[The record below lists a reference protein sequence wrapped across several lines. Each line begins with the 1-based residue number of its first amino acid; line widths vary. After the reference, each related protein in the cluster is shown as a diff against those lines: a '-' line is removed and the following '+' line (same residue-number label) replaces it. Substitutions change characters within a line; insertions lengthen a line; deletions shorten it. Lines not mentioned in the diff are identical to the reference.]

1 MLQPLLPSQLSQKV
15 KNSMRR
21 PLEIKAEESSVRSV
35 VSLTSA
41 LESLS
46 SMQIAKTKNKV
57 LISNQFFDEVWGI
70 YKQIRV
76 DVLFNFGRAPE
87 QTTTDKELLILITA
101 KGGLSG
107 DIDQRL
113 VRKVT
118 EHYDE
123 TKNDI
128 LVIGK
133 HGALK
138 LKQAHIDY
146 EHFFDLPEGDYIN
159 VDPLMDIIRKYSR
172 SRIYYQNYISLSEQ
186 AIKDVDLSEVVSSKG
201 RVADLSTIS
210 DDMVSEKTHIFEP
223 SSYAVAAYLENSI
236 LRLTISQFIYD
247 SRLAQVASRFK
258 AMSAA
263 RERSVE
269 TAGELR
275 TEYNRA
281 KRTQV
286 DTRLKES
293 MAGLKKIRAEGAQ

>member
-1 MLQPLLPSQLSQKV
+1 
-15 KNSMRR
+15 MRR
-21 PLEIKAEESSVRSV
+21 PLEIKAEEASVRSV

-41 LESLS
+41 LETLS

-57 LISNQFFDEVWGI
+57 LISNQFFEEVWNI

-76 DVLFNFGRAPE
+76 DVMFNYGRRIDETPIN
-87 QTTTDKELLILITA
+87 KELLILITA

-107 DIDQRL
+107 DIDNRL
-113 VRKVT
+113 IRKFM

-123 TKNDI
+123 TKNDVM
-128 LVIGK
+128 VIGH
-133 HGALK
+133 HGTLK
-138 LKQAHIDY
+138 LKQAHVDFTY
-146 EHFFDLPEGDYIN
+146 YFDLPEHDYIN
-159 VDPLMDIIRKYSR
+159 VDPLMDITRKYAK
-172 SRIYYQNYISLSEQ
+172 SRIFYQNYISLSQQE
-186 AIKDVDLSEVVSSKG
+186 IVEVDLSDVVSSKG
-201 RVADLSTIS
+201 RVADLATLP
-210 DDMVSEKTHIFEP
+210 DDMVSEKTYIFEP

-263 RERSVE
+263 KERSI
-269 TAGELR
+269 TNAAELH

-281 KRTQV
+281 KRSQV

-293 MAGLKKIRAEGAQ
+293 MAGLKKLRAAGAE

>member
-1 MLQPLLPSQLSQKV
+1 
-15 KNSMRR
+15 MRR
-21 PLEIKAEESSVRSV
+21 PLEIKADEVAVKSV

-57 LISNQFFDEVWGI
+57 LISNQFFDEVWKI

-76 DVLFNFGRAPE
+76 DVLFNFGRQVDEKPI
-87 QTTTDKELLILITA
+87 DKELLILITA

-113 VRKVT
+113 IRKFL
-118 EHYDE
+118 EYYDE
-123 TKNDI
+123 QHHDV
-128 LVIGK
+128 LVIGH

-138 LKQAHIDY
+138 LKQSHVDY
-146 EHFFDLPEGDYIN
+146 AYYFDLPEGDYIN
-159 VDPLMDIIRKYSR
+159 VDPLMDITRKYSR
-172 SRIYYQNYISLSEQ
+172 SRIFYQNYISLGQQTIEE
-186 AIKDVDLSEVVSSKG
+186 VDLSEVVSSKG
-201 RVADLSTIS
+201 RVADLSTVG
-210 DDMVSEKTHIFEP
+210 DDVVSEKTYIFEP

-263 RERSVE
+263 KERSIE
-269 TAGELR
+269 NANELHV
-275 TEYNRA
+275 EYNRA
-281 KRTQV
+281 KRNQV

-293 MAGLKKIRAEGAQ
+293 LAGLKKVQAGGAA

>member
-1 MLQPLLPSQLSQKV
+1 V
-15 KNSMRR
+15 RR
-21 PLEIKAEESSVRSV
+21 PLEIKSEEASVRSV

-57 LISNQFFDEVWGI
+57 LISNQFFDEVWNI

-76 DVLFNFGRAPE
+76 DVLFNFGRQQDEKPI
-87 QTTTDKELLILITA
+87 DKELLILITA

-113 VRKVT
+113 IRKFI
-118 EHYDE
+118 ERYDE
-123 TKNDI
+123 GEHDV
-128 LVIGK
+128 LVIGN

-138 LKQAHIDY
+138 LKQAHVDY
-146 EHFFDLPEGDYIN
+146 EYYFDLPESDYIN
-159 VDPLMDIIRKYSR
+159 VDPLMDIIRQYAR
-172 SRIYYQNYISLSEQ
+172 SRIFYQNYVSLSRQE
-186 AIKDVDLSEVVSSKG
+186 IKDVDLSEVVSSRG
-201 RVADLSTIS
+201 RVADLDTV
-210 DDMVSEKTHIFEP
+210 DDNIVSEKTYIIEP
-223 SSYAVAAYLENSI
+223 SSYRVAAYLENSI

-263 RERSVE
+263 KERSIE
-269 TAGELR
+269 TASQLH

-281 KRTQV
+281 KRNLV

-293 MAGLKKIRAEGAQ
+293 LAGLKKIRAAEA

>member
-1 MLQPLLPSQLSQKV
+1 
-15 KNSMRR
+15 MRR
-21 PLEIKAEESSVRSV
+21 PLEIKAEEASVRSV

-57 LISNQFFDEVWGI
+57 LISNQFFDEVWNI

-87 QTTTDKELLILITA
+87 ETPIDKELLILITA

-113 VRKVT
+113 IRKFI
-118 EHYDE
+118 ERYDPA
-123 TKNDI
+123 KNDV
-128 LVIGK
+128 LVIGH

-138 LKQAHIDY
+138 LKQAHVDSTY
-146 EHFFDLPEGDYIN
+146 YFDLPEHDYIN
-159 VDPLMDIIRKYSR
+159 VDPLMDIIRKYAK
-172 SRIYYQNYISLSEQ
+172 SRIYYQNYISLSQQE
-186 AIKDVDLSEVVSSKG
+186 IKDVDLSEVVSSKG
-201 RVADLSTIS
+201 RVADLDVI
-210 DDMVSEKTHIFEP
+210 DDSLVSEKTYIFEP

-263 RERSVE
+263 KERSIDNAN
-269 TAGELR
+269 TLHM
-275 TEYNRA
+275 EYNRA
-281 KRTQV
+281 KRNQV

-293 MAGLKKIRAEGAQ
+293 LAGLKKIRAGGAS

>member
-1 MLQPLLPSQLSQKV
+1 
-15 KNSMRR
+15 MRR
-21 PLEIKAEESSVRSV
+21 PLEIRAEEKSVRSV

-57 LISNQFFDEVWGI
+57 LISNQFFDEVWNI

-76 DVLFNFGRAPE
+76 DVLFNFGRTQDEVPI
-87 QTTTDKELLILITA
+87 DKELLILITA

-113 VRKVT
+113 IRKVV
-118 EHYDE
+118 ERYDE
-123 TKNDI
+123 TKNDV
-128 LVIGK
+128 LVIGH

-138 LKQAHIDY
+138 LKQSHIDY
-146 EHFFDLPEGDYIN
+146 TYYFELPEHDYVN
-159 VDPLMDIIRKYSR
+159 VDPLMDIIRKYAK
-172 SRIYYQNYISLSEQ
+172 SRIYYQNYISLSQQE
-186 AIKDVDLSEVVSSKG
+186 IKDVDLSEVVSSKG
-201 RVADLSTIS
+201 RVADLDLAGEDI
-210 DDMVSEKTHIFEP
+210 VSEKTYIFEP
-223 SSYAVAAYLENSI
+223 SSYRVAAYLENSI

-263 RERSVE
+263 KERSIDN
-269 TAGELR
+269 ASQLHL
-275 TEYNRA
+275 EYNRS
-281 KRTQV
+281 KRNQV

-293 MAGLKKIRAEGAQ
+293 LAGLKKIRAGGSE

>member
-1 MLQPLLPSQLSQKV
+1 
-15 KNSMRR
+15 MRR
-21 PLEIKAEESSVRSV
+21 PLEIKAEEASVRSV

-57 LISNQFFDEVWGI
+57 LISNQFFDEVWSI

-76 DVLFNFGRAPE
+76 DVLFNFGRVEGEKPI
-87 QTTTDKELLILITA
+87 DKELLILITA

-107 DIDQRL
+107 DIDNRL
-113 VRKVT
+113 IRKVV

-123 TKNDI
+123 KKNDV
-128 LVIGK
+128 LVIGH

-138 LKQAHIDY
+138 LKQSHIDHQFY
-146 EHFFDLPEGDYIN
+146 FDLPEGDYIN
-159 VDPLMDIIRKYSR
+159 VDPLMTIIRKYDK
-172 SRIYYQNYISLSEQ
+172 SRIYYQNYISLSQQE
-186 AIKDVDLSEVVSSKG
+186 IKDVDLSEVVSSKG
-201 RVADLSTIS
+201 RVADLDTVG
-210 DDMVSEKTHIFEP
+210 DDMVTEKTYIFEP
-223 SSYAVAAYLENSI
+223 NSYAVAAYLENSI

-263 RERSVE
+263 RERSVG
-269 TAGELR
+269 TASELH

-281 KRTQV
+281 KRSQV

-293 MAGLKKIRAEGAQ
+293 MAGLKKLRAAGAK

>member
-1 MLQPLLPSQLSQKV
+1 
-15 KNSMRR
+15 MRR
-21 PLEIKAEESSVRSV
+21 PLEIKAEEASVRSV

-57 LISNQFFDEVWGI
+57 LISNQFFEEVWNI

-87 QTTTDKELLILITA
+87 EKPIEKELLILITA
-101 KGGLSG
+101 KAGLSG

-113 VRKVT
+113 IRKFL
-118 EHYDE
+118 ERYDE
-123 TKNDI
+123 TKHDV
-128 LVIGK
+128 LVIGY

-138 LKQAHIDY
+138 LKQAHVDY
-146 EHFFDLPEGDYIN
+146 TYYFDLPENDYIN
-159 VDPLMDIIRKYSR
+159 VDPLMDITRKYAR
-172 SRIYYQNYISLSEQ
+172 SRIFYQNYVSLAQQTIE
-186 AIKDVDLSEVVSSKG
+186 DVDLSEVVSSKG
-201 RVADLSTIS
+201 RVADLDTVG
-210 DDMVSEKTHIFEP
+210 DDVVSEKTYIFEP

-263 RERSVE
+263 KERSIE
-269 TAGELR
+269 NANELHV
-275 TEYNRA
+275 EYNRA
-281 KRTQV
+281 KRNQV

-293 MAGLKKIRAEGAQ
+293 LAGLKKIRAGGAA

>member
-1 MLQPLLPSQLSQKV
+1 
-15 KNSMRR
+15 MRR
-21 PLEIKAEESSVRSV
+21 PLEIKAQEASVHSV

-57 LISNQFFDEVWGI
+57 LISNQFFDEVWNI

-87 QTTTDKELLILITA
+87 DKPIEKELMILITA
-101 KGGLSG
+101 KAGLSG

-113 VRKVT
+113 IRKFLERYNEM
-118 EHYDE
+118 EHDV
-123 TKNDI
+123 
-128 LVIGK
+128 LVIGY

-138 LKQAHIDY
+138 LKQAHVDY
-146 EHFFDLPEGDYIN
+146 DYYFDLPEQDYIN
-159 VDPLMDIIRKYSR
+159 VDPLMDIIRKYAR
-172 SRIYYQNYISLSEQ
+172 SRIFYQNYISLGQQE
-186 AIKDVDLSEVVSSKG
+186 IKDVDLSEVVSSKG
-201 RVADLSTIS
+201 RVADLDTVS
-210 DDMVSEKTHIFEP
+210 DDLVSEKTYIFEP

-247 SRLAQVASRFK
+247 SRLAQVASRFR

-263 RERSVE
+263 KERSIDN
-269 TAGELR
+269 ANELHV
-275 TEYNRA
+275 EYNRA
-281 KRTQV
+281 KRNQV

-293 MAGLKKIRAEGAQ
+293 LAGLKKIRAGGAEA

>member
-1 MLQPLLPSQLSQKV
+1 
-15 KNSMRR
+15 MRR
-21 PLEIKAEESSVRSV
+21 PLEIKAEENSARSV

-41 LESLS
+41 LETLS

-57 LISNQFFDEVWGI
+57 LISNQFFEEVWGI

-76 DVLFNFGRAPE
+76 DVLFNFGRVQGEKPIN
-87 QTTTDKELLILITA
+87 KELLILITA

-107 DIDQRL
+107 DIDNRL
-113 VRKVT
+113 IRKVA
-118 EHYDE
+118 ERYDE
-123 TKNDI
+123 EKNEI
-128 LVIGK
+128 MVIGH

-146 EHFFDLPEGDYIN
+146 EYYFDLPQNDYIN
-159 VDPLMDIIRKYSR
+159 VDPLMDIMRKYAK

-201 RVADLSTIS
+201 RVADLSTAS
-210 DDMVSEKTHIFEP
+210 DDLITEKTYIFEP
-223 SSYAVAAYLENSI
+223 NSYAVAAYLENSI

-263 RERSVE
+263 KERSIE
-269 TAGELR
+269 NASELR
-275 TEYNRA
+275 TEYNRS
-281 KRTQV
+281 KRSQV

-293 MAGLKKIRAEGAQ
+293 LAGLKKIRAGETQ

>member
-1 MLQPLLPSQLSQKV
+1 
-15 KNSMRR
+15 MRR
-21 PLEIKAEESSVRSV
+21 PLEIKAEEASVRSV

-57 LISNQFFDEVWGI
+57 LISNQFFDEVWNI

-76 DVLFNFGRAPE
+76 DVLFNFGRKVDEKPI
-87 QTTTDKELLILITA
+87 DKELLILITA

-113 VRKVT
+113 IRKFS
-118 EHYDE
+118 EHYDP
-123 TKNDI
+123 TKNDV

-146 EHFFDLPEGDYIN
+146 AYYFDLPEGDYIN
-159 VDPLMDIIRKYSR
+159 VDPLMDITKKYAK
-172 SRIYYQNYISLSEQ
+172 SRIFYQNYVSLSQ
-186 AIKDVDLSEVVSSKG
+186 QVIKEVDLSEVVSSKG
-201 RVADLSTIS
+201 RVADMATVS
-210 DDMVSEKTHIFEP
+210 DDLVTEKTYIFEP
-223 SSYAVAAYLENSI
+223 SSYAVAAYLEESI

-263 RERSVE
+263 KERSIE
-269 TAGELR
+269 SANTLR
-275 TEYNRA
+275 LEYNRS
-281 KRTQV
+281 KRNQV

-293 MAGLKKIRAEGAQ
+293 LAGLKKIRAGGAEL

>member
-1 MLQPLLPSQLSQKV
+1 
-15 KNSMRR
+15 MRR
-21 PLEIKAEESSVRSV
+21 PLEIRAEERSVRSV

-57 LISNQFFDEVWGI
+57 LISNQFFDEVWNI

-76 DVLFNFGRAPE
+76 DVLFNFGRTVDEVPI
-87 QTTTDKELLILITA
+87 DKELLILITA

-113 VRKVT
+113 IRKVV
-118 EHYDE
+118 ERYDE
-123 TKNDI
+123 SKNDI
-128 LVIGK
+128 LVIGH

-138 LKQAHIDY
+138 LKQAHVDHKY
-146 EHFFDLPEGDYIN
+146 YFDLPEKDYIN
-159 VDPLMDIIRKYSR
+159 VDPLMDIIRKYAK
-172 SRIYYQNYISLSEQ
+172 SRIYYQNYISLSQQ

-201 RVADLSTIS
+201 RVADLDTLS
-210 DDMVSEKTHIFEP
+210 DDMVSEKTYIFEP
-223 SSYAVAAYLENSI
+223 SSYQVAAYLENSI

-263 RERSVE
+263 KERSIDN
-269 TAGELR
+269 ANQLHM
-275 TEYNRA
+275 EYNRA
-281 KRTQV
+281 KRNQV

-293 MAGLKKIRAEGAQ
+293 LAGLKKIRAGGGE

>member
-1 MLQPLLPSQLSQKV
+1 
-15 KNSMRR
+15 MRR
-21 PLEIKAEESSVRSV
+21 PLEIKAEEAAARSV

-41 LESLS
+41 LESIS

-57 LISNQFFDEVWGI
+57 LISNQFFDEVWNI

-76 DVLFNFGRAPE
+76 DVLFNYGRTGEEAAI
-87 QTTTDKELLILITA
+87 DKELLILITA

-107 DIDQRL
+107 DIDNRL
-113 VRKVT
+113 IRKFM

-123 TKNDI
+123 TKNDV
-128 LVIGK
+128 LVIGH
-133 HGALK
+133 HGVTK
-138 LKQAHIDY
+138 LKQAHVDHTY
-146 EHFFDLPEGDYIN
+146 YFDLPEHDYIN
-159 VDPLMDIIRKYSR
+159 VDPLMDIIKKYTK
-172 SRIYYQNYISLSEQ
+172 SRIYYQNYISLSQQE
-186 AIKDVDLSEVVSSKG
+186 IKDVDLSEVVSSKG
-201 RVADLSTIS
+201 RVADMATVG
-210 DDMVSEKTHIFEP
+210 DDMVTEKTHIFEP

-263 RERSVE
+263 KERSISNA
-269 TAGELR
+269 AGLH

-281 KRTQV
+281 KRNQV

-293 MAGLKKIRAEGAQ
+293 MSGLKKLRAGGAE

>member
-1 MLQPLLPSQLSQKV
+1 
-15 KNSMRR
+15 MRR
-21 PLEIKAEESSVRSV
+21 PLEVKAEEAAVRSV

-57 LISNQFFDEVWGI
+57 LISNQFFDEVWNI

-76 DVLFNFGRAPE
+76 DVFFNFGRAPGE
-87 QTTTDKELLILITA
+87 TPLDKELLILITA

-113 VRKVT
+113 IRKVI
-118 EHYDE
+118 ERYDE

-128 LVIGK
+128 LVIGH

-138 LKQAHIDY
+138 LKQSHIDHDY
-146 EHFFDLPEGDYIN
+146 YFDLPEHDYIN
-159 VDPLMDIIRKYSR
+159 VDPLMDIVKRYAK
-172 SRIYYQNYISLSEQ
+172 SRIYYQNYISLSQQE
-186 AIKDVDLSEVVSSKG
+186 IKDVDLSEVVSSKG
-201 RVADLSTIS
+201 RVADMDTVT
-210 DDMVSEKTHIFEP
+210 DDLVSEKNTIFEP

-263 RERSVE
+263 KERSIDNAN
-269 TAGELR
+269 TLH

-281 KRTQV
+281 KRNQV

-293 MAGLKKIRAEGAQ
+293 LAGLKKIRAAGGA

>member
-1 MLQPLLPSQLSQKV
+1 
-15 KNSMRR
+15 MRR
-21 PLEIKAEESSVRSV
+21 PLEIKAEEAAARSV

-41 LESLS
+41 LESIS

-57 LISNQFFDEVWGI
+57 LISNQFFDEVWNI

-76 DVLFNFGRAPE
+76 DVMFNYGRSVD
-87 QTTTDKELLILITA
+87 QTPINKELLILITA

-107 DIDQRL
+107 DIDNRL
-113 VRKVT
+113 IRQFM

-123 TKNDI
+123 NKNDV
-128 LVIGK
+128 LVIGH
-133 HGALK
+133 HGTTK
-138 LKQAHIDY
+138 LKQAHVEFKY
-146 EHFFDLPEGDYIN
+146 YFDLPEHDYIN
-159 VDPLMDIIRKYSR
+159 VDPLMEIMKKYAK
-172 SRIYYQNYISLSEQ
+172 SRIFYQNYISLSQQE
-186 AIKDVDLSEVVSSKG
+186 IKEVDLSEVVSSKG
-201 RVADLSTIS
+201 RTADLSTVG
-210 DDMVSEKTHIFEP
+210 DDMVTEKTYIFEP

-263 RERSVE
+263 KERSIANA
-269 TAGELR
+269 AGLH

-281 KRTQV
+281 KRNQV

-293 MAGLKKIRAEGAQ
+293 MSGLKKLRAGGAQ

>member
-1 MLQPLLPSQLSQKV
+1 
-15 KNSMRR
+15 MRR
-21 PLEIKAEESSVRSV
+21 PLEIRAEERSVRSV

-57 LISNQFFDEVWGI
+57 LISNQFFDEVWNI

-76 DVLFNFGRAPE
+76 DVLFNFGRTIDEVPI
-87 QTTTDKELLILITA
+87 DKELLILITA

-113 VRKVT
+113 IRKVV
-118 EHYDE
+118 ERYDE
-123 TKNDI
+123 SKNDI
-128 LVIGK
+128 LVIGH

-138 LKQAHIDY
+138 LKQAHVDHKY
-146 EHFFDLPEGDYIN
+146 YFELPEKDYIN
-159 VDPLMDIIRKYSR
+159 VDPLMDIIRKYAK
-172 SRIYYQNYISLSEQ
+172 SRIYYQNYISLSQQ

-201 RVADLSTIS
+201 RVADLDTLS
-210 DDMVSEKTHIFEP
+210 DDMVSEKTYIFEP
-223 SSYAVAAYLENSI
+223 SSYQVAAYLENSI

-263 RERSVE
+263 KERSIDN
-269 TAGELR
+269 ANQLH

-281 KRTQV
+281 KRNQV

-293 MAGLKKIRAEGAQ
+293 LAGLKKIRAGGGE

>member
-1 MLQPLLPSQLSQKV
+1 
-15 KNSMRR
+15 MRR

-57 LISNQFFDEVWGI
+57 LISNQFFDEVWNI

-76 DVLFNFGRAPE
+76 DVLFNFGRVVGEKPI
-87 QTTTDKELLILITA
+87 DKELLILITA

-113 VRKVT
+113 IKKFLDY
-118 EHYDE
+118 YDE
-123 TKNDI
+123 SKHAV
-128 LVIGK
+128 LVIGR

-138 LKQAHIDY
+138 LKQSHVDRDY
-146 EHFFDLPEGDYIN
+146 YFDLPEGDYIN
-159 VDPLMDIIRKYSR
+159 VDPLMDIIRKYAR
-172 SRIYYQNYISLSEQ
+172 SRIFYQNYVSLSRQ
-186 AIKDVDLSEVVSSKG
+186 DIKDVDLSEVVSRKG
-201 RVADLSTIS
+201 RVADLSTVS
-210 DDMVSEKTHIFEP
+210 DDLVTEKTYIFEP
-223 SSYAVAAYLENSI
+223 GSYQVAAYLENSI

-263 RERSVE
+263 KERSIE

-281 KRTQV
+281 KRNQV

-293 MAGLKKIRAEGAQ
+293 LAGLKKIRAGGADI

>member
-1 MLQPLLPSQLSQKV
+1 
-15 KNSMRR
+15 MRR
-21 PLEIKAEESSVRSV
+21 PLEIKAEEVAVRSV

-57 LISNQFFDEVWGI
+57 LISNQFFDEVWNI

-76 DVLFNFGRAPE
+76 DVMFNFGRVQGETPL
-87 QTTTDKELLILITA
+87 DKELLILITA

-113 VRKVT
+113 IRRFL
-118 EHYDE
+118 ERYDE
-123 TKNDI
+123 TRNDV
-128 LVIGK
+128 LVIGH

-138 LKQAHIDY
+138 LKQAHVDHTY
-146 EHFFDLPEGDYIN
+146 YFDLPEHDYIN
-159 VDPLMDIIRKYSR
+159 VEPLMDITRKYAK
-172 SRIYYQNYISLSEQ
+172 SRIFYQHYISLSQQE
-186 AIKDVDLSEVVSSKG
+186 IKDVDLSEVVSSKG
-201 RVADLSTIS
+201 RVADLSSVSS
-210 DDMVSEKTHIFEP
+210 DLVTEKTYIFEP
-223 SSYAVAAYLENSI
+223 NSYAVAAYLENSI

-263 RERSVE
+263 KERSV
-269 TAGELR
+269 ANAAELH
-275 TEYNRA
+275 TEFNRA
-281 KRTQV
+281 KRSQV

-293 MAGLKKIRAEGAQ
+293 LAGLKKIRAGGAE

>member
-1 MLQPLLPSQLSQKV
+1 
-15 KNSMRR
+15 MRR
-21 PLEIKAEESSVRSV
+21 PLEIKGEEASVRSV

-41 LESLS
+41 LETLS

-57 LISNQFFDEVWGI
+57 LISNQFFDEVWNI

-76 DVLFNFGRAPE
+76 DVMFNYGRSVDEKPIN
-87 QTTTDKELLILITA
+87 KELLILITA

-107 DIDQRL
+107 DIDNRL
-113 VRKVT
+113 IRKFM

-123 TKNDI
+123 TKNDV
-128 LVIGK
+128 LVIGH
-133 HGALK
+133 HGTLK
-138 LKQAHIDY
+138 LKQSHVDY
-146 EHFFDLPEGDYIN
+146 TYYFDLPEHDYIN
-159 VDPLMDIIRKYSR
+159 VDPLMEITKKYAK
-172 SRIYYQNYISLSEQ
+172 SRIFYQNYISLSQQE
-186 AIKDVDLSEVVSSKG
+186 IKEVDLSDVVSSKG
-201 RVADLSTIS
+201 RVADIATLG
-210 DDMVSEKTHIFEP
+210 DDMVTEKTYIFEP

-263 RERSVE
+263 KERSI
-269 TAGELR
+269 TNAAELH

-281 KRTQV
+281 KRSQV

-293 MAGLKKIRAEGAQ
+293 MAGLKKLRAGGSE